1 MDIKSPSSEPSKSY
15 EKSNT
20 EKTNTEKAE
29 KQEVAL
35 KPNDKPKPKNKIE
48 RPKIDSQ
55 KEPKNKIQREKID
68 LDAPTK
74 NKIERPKIDL
84 NKETRNKIQR
94 EKIDLSTPAKNKIE
108 RHKIDLHKES
118 RNKIQREKIDLSTPA
133 KNKIERIPTTE
144 PKNSTK
150 LEVNQLSLEQIKDE
164 LTKFNWKTISEN
176 WTVKLSANK
185 EITLNPYELPS
196 KENPL
201 YKHKEWLQTAYN
213 HKTWNLNDNGLR
225 TISGVSNATVYK
237 WRKKFNIPTKQPNQK
252 PFKNET
258 HKECGRCHQIKQR
271 NEFELRNDKRKNKPY
286 LRSNCNQCKN
296 ELKQIYLFKN
306 KHKILSNI
314 YNGEYKEKCPECE
327 TKVIKLP
334 AFDFHHPDKNL
345 KKEQRIRTYS
355 NWMKTKE
362 LLEKEKAIPLCKS
375 CHAIKQATVFNKHK
389 ELILKKN
396 DFENH
401 LEGVEKKIHQYVR
414 THLRNQ
420 KYDQIRQIIPWIK
433 KRIVIENLYNGKC
446 IGCDE
451 DKLPT
456 LQFHHKD
463 PEQKTYEK
471 WSDLSNLNISKI
483 MEKLKDD
490 SAVCLCANCHS
501 MTESKQFEEN
511 MGEIIEKRD
520 VSELKTYYKN
530 LNKNI
535 ESYSF
540 PNQPEPPHKN
550 VNKQESLKQPEKT
563 HKQKLLSSANL
574 QLGGKKENEIF
585 IDFNEK
591 NVTGNLEFQYGYGEA
606 WKKYLSNIANLLNE
620 GKKVQTKTLAESV
633 GVNTRNTRK
642 NIQKLISKGLI
653 LITGENNNRTI
664 TLTEK
669 GRKQSLK

>member
-1 MDIKSPSSEPSKSY
+1 MDIKAPSSEPSKSY
-15 EKSNT
+15 EKSSA
-20 EKTNTEKAE
+20 KKSNTEKAE

-108 RHKIDLHKES
+108 RPKIDLQKEPK
-118 RNKIQREKIDLSTPA
+118 NKIQREKIDLDSPTRNKIEPKNRIKLQQINMQNEPKHKIQHQQFIPEKS

-237 WRKKFNIPTKQPNQK
+237 WRKKFNIPTKHPNQK
-252 PFKNET
+252 PFKDGT
-258 HKECGRCHQIKQR
+258 QKECGRCHQIKQH
-271 NEFELRNDKRKNKPY
+271 NEFELRRDKRKSKPY

-306 KHKILSNI
+306 KHKVLTNI

-375 CHAIKQATVFNKHK
+375 CHAIKQATAFNKHK

-420 KYDQIRQIIPWIK
+420 KYDHLRQTESWIK
-433 KRIVIENLYNGKC
+433 KRIVIEKLYNGKC
-446 IGCDE
+446 VGCAE

-463 PEQKTYEK
+463 PKQKTYEK
-471 WSDLSNLNISKI
+471 WSDLSSLNISKI
-483 MEKLKDD
+483 MEKLKSDN
-490 SAVCLCANCHS
+490 AICLCANCHS
-501 MTESKQFEEN
+501 MTESSQFKEN
-511 MGEIIEKRD
+511 IGEIVENRD
-520 VSELKTYYKN
+520 LLELRRYYN
-530 LNKNI
+530 RLNQNI
-535 ESYSF
+535 KKYSF

-550 VNKQESLKQPEKT
+550 V
-563 HKQKLLSSANL
+563 
-574 QLGGKKENEIF
+574 
-585 IDFNEK
+585 
-591 NVTGNLEFQYGYGEA
+591 
-606 WKKYLSNIANLLNE
+606 
-620 GKKVQTKTLAESV
+620 
-633 GVNTRNTRK
+633 RK
-642 NIQKLISKGLI
+642 
-653 LITGENNNRTI
+653 
-664 TLTEK
+664 
-669 GRKQSLK
+669 